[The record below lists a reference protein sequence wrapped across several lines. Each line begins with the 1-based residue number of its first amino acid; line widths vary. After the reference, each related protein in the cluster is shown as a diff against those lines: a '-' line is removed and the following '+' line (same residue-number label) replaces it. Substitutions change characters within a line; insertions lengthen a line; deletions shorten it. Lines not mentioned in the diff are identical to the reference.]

1 MRAVSQPARLA
12 RVFYS
17 KFCRGLMTVPP
28 DQLTDQPDME
38 DTLSDILRSLRL
50 KGGIFLDARFTA
62 PWCITSQVTPED
74 ISMFLKSP
82 AEIITLHYVVSGR
95 TYVGIGDGE
104 RIMVSEGELVLL
116 PRNDAHV
123 MGSSVDGQPINT
135 HNLIETSPNGG
146 LARIVHGGSG
156 EPTHIICGFLAT
168 EEQRNPLISSLPPL
182 LKVNIRDGVS
192 RDWIESSVRYAAE
205 GMRHGAI
212 ASSPV
217 VGRLSELLF
226 AEAVRAYAVSL
237 PENERS
243 WLKGLGDRYV
253 ARAIAALND
262 DLAHPWTVDEIASRV
277 GLSRS
282 AFVEHFSAAVGLPPM
297 KYLTLSRLEL
307 AKQLLLDRRRAVGQ
321 VAAKVGYE
329 AEEAFNRAFK
339 RAFGLPPAKWRDLQ

>member
-1 MRAVSQPARLA
+1 
-12 RVFYS
+12 
-17 KFCRGLMTVPP
+17 
-28 DQLTDQPDME
+28 ME

-50 KGGIFLDARFTA
+50 KGGVFLDARFTA
-62 PWCITSQVTPED
+62 PWCIISQVTPDD
-74 ISMFLKSP
+74 ISAFVKSP
-82 AEIITLHYVVSGR
+82 AEIVTLHYVVSGQ

-104 RIMVSEGELVLL
+104 RIVVKEGELVLV

-123 MGSSVDGQPINT
+123 MGSSIDAQPLAS
-135 HNLIETSPNGG
+135 HHLIEREPDGG

-168 EEQRNPLISSLPPL
+168 EEQRNPLISSLPRL
-182 LKVNIRDGVS
+182 LKVNIRDSVS

-205 GMRHGAI
+205 GMRHGDI

-217 VGRLSELLF
+217 MGRLSELLF
-226 AEAVRAYAVSL
+226 AEAIRAYAMSL
-237 PENERS
+237 PESERC
-243 WLKGLGDRYV
+243 WLKGINDHYV
-253 ARAIAALND
+253 GRAIAALND
-262 DLAHPWTVDEIASRV
+262 DLAHCWTVDEIASRV

-282 AFVEHFSAAVGLPPM
+282 AFVERFSAAVGLPPM
-297 KYLTLSRLEL
+297 KYLTQSRLEL
-307 AKQLLLDRRRAVGQ
+307 AKQLLLDRRRAVAQ

>member
-1 MRAVSQPARLA
+1 L
-12 RVFYS
+12 
-17 KFCRGLMTVPP
+17 
-28 DQLTDQPDME
+28 E
-38 DTLSDILRSLRL
+38 DTLSEIFRSLRL

-62 PWCITSQVTPED
+62 PWCVASRVTPKD
-74 ISMFLKSP
+74 ISPFVKSP
-82 AEIITLHYVVSGR
+82 AEIVTLHYVVSGE

-104 RIMVSEGELVLL
+104 RMVVREGELVLL

-123 MGSSVDGQPINT
+123 LGSSLEGEPVNSD
-135 HNLIETSPNGG
+135 HLIEMSPDGG
-146 LARIVHGGSG
+146 LARIVHGGNG
-156 EPTHIICGFLAT
+156 APTHIICGFLAT
-168 EEQRNPLISSLPPL
+168 EEQRNPLLSSLPPL

-205 GMRHGAI
+205 GLRHGAV

-217 VGRLSELLF
+217 MGRLSELLF
-226 AEAVRAYAVSL
+226 AEAIRGYVMGL

-243 WLKGLGDRYV
+243 WLKGLGDQYV
-253 ARAIAALND
+253 GRAIAALND
-262 DLAHPWTVDEIASRV
+262 DLAHPWSVDEIAAKA

-282 AFVEHFSAAVGLPPM
+282 AFVERFTAAVGLPPM

-307 AKQLLLDRRRAVGQ
+307 AKQLLLDRRQAMAQ

-339 RAFGLPPAKWRDLQ
+339 RAFGLPPATWRDMQ